1 MRNRFHWLSRA
12 ALLLSAGLCAIALT
26 PLATV
31 TSAEPFWV
39 NGRAVKVA
47 GITSVALAV
56 GNEVAT
62 LNAPAVLFFA
72 DGSSVKLAASSRA
85 RIIGSDTQPKLVLL
99 AGSLD
104 YKVVLGSNLSVT
116 SLDLERKSR
125 QIVRG
130 VPQPSAAKSVTPRHP
145 EDATLS
151 VVTH

>member
-1 MRNRFHWLSRA
+1 MRNILHWLLRA
-12 ALLLSAGLCAIALT
+12 AFVLMMAGPAVVALT

-39 NGRAVKVA
+39 NGQAVNVA
-47 GITSVALAV
+47 GITSVSLGV

-62 LNAPAVLFFA
+62 ANGPAVLFFA
-72 DGSSVKLAASSRA
+72 DGSSVKLGASSRV
-85 RIIGSDTQPKLVLL
+85 RLIGSEAQPKVVLL

-104 YKVVLGSNLSVT
+104 YKVVLGSTLSVT
-116 SLDLERKSR
+116 NLDQERKSR
-125 QIVRG
+125 QVVHG
-130 VPQPSAAKSVTPRHP
+130 VAQPPAPKPAPRP